1 MNSITLTGN
10 VVEDPTKV
18 EYGDAKKVL
27 ANFRLGNNELVAG
40 ESVSNG
46 FFDVTV
52 FGPQALNVLKTLK
65 KGERV
70 VVTGRLQHTTFER
83 PDGGKGSRTKLV
95 AAAVALSLEF
105 DSARRKKD
113 KTGKGDKASAKE

>member
-1 MNSITLTGN
+1 MNAITLTGN
-10 VVEDPTKV
+10 IVEDPTKV
-18 EYGDAKKVL
+18 EYGNDGKVL
-27 ANFRLGNNELVAG
+27 ANFRIGNNELVAG

-70 VVTGRLQHTTFER
+70 IVTGRLQHTTFER

-105 DSARRKKD
+105 DSAKRKKD
-113 KTGKGDKASAKE
+113 KAPKDADNSAKE

>member
-1 MNSITLTGN
+1 MNAITLTGN

-18 EYGDAKKVL
+18 AYGNDDKVL
-27 ANFRLGNNELVAG
+27 ANFRLGNNELVSG

-52 FGPQALNVLKTLK
+52 FGPQALNVLETLK

-105 DSARRKKD
+105 GAAKRKK
-113 KTGKGDKASAKE
+113 SKE

>member
-1 MNSITLTGN
+1 MNGVTLTGN
-10 VVEDPTKV
+10 VVETPTKV
-18 EYGDAKKVL
+18 EYGEDKKVL

-52 FGPQALNVLKTLK
+52 FGPQAEHVLKSLS

-83 PDGGKGSRTKLV
+83 PDGTKGSRTKLV
-95 AAAVALSLEF
+95 AAAVGLSLEF
-105 DSARRKKD
+105 DKAKRKKEKQND
-113 KTGKGDKASAKE
+113 A